1 MTLGTEP
8 TRLLCPWDFPGKST
22 GVGCH
27 FLLQGIFSTQGSNL
41 RLLHCQADSLPMSHL
56 GSPKNKDSLL
66 HNHNTVIRFRKFKLD
81 VILFFN
87 PQFMFKFYELFIN
100 VFFFFFLL
108 PPLLLAVFV
117 LGCRVGIVSFNLE
130 HFLNL

>member
-1 MTLGTEP
+1 
-8 TRLLCPWDFPGKST
+8 
-22 GVGCH
+22 
-27 FLLQGIFSTQGSNL
+27 
-41 RLLHCQADSLPMSHL
+41 MSHL

-87 PQFMFKFYELFIN
+87 PQFIFKFYELFSN